1 MAEDWS
7 AAPPPETASVLN
19 NSVESAAPRS
29 SRQQG
34 TDD

>member
-7 AAPPPETASVLN
+7 AAPPPQTAGVLN
-19 NSVESAAPRS
+19 NSIESAALVIKAA
-29 SRQQG
+29 G